1 MKRVDSNFYTGDDVL
16 RELDLRPLLDIARI
30 RHRGGLRHSRIS
42 IYTYE
47 GGRSSSVSHLPS
59 ISKNGAF
66 QPARTFVGFLTYRT
80 AYNTYTL
87 QKKTTTS
94 EGVISFVQVI
104 IHGWGIET
112 WHRKSFSGI
121 RNLPPSIIAHSE
133 FFPCGSLRSSF
144 PAYADQ

>member
-1 MKRVDSNFYTGDDVL
+1 MTDRFWSEV
-16 RELDLRPLLDIARI
+16 RADIARI
-30 RHRGGLRHSRIS
+30 RHRGGLCHSRIS

-104 IHGWGIET
+104 IGASRHGTASRSVEFEI
-112 WHRKSFSGI
+112 F
-121 RNLPPSIIAHSE
+121 LP
-133 FFPCGSLRSSF
+133 
-144 PAYADQ
+144 Q